1 MSAISVSPGQKEA
14 TQRLI
19 ETDFVHS
26 ALRLE
31 GSELS
36 EENLTATIEAY
47 RAVRA
52 IAELNGARS
61 ELSLDQLSTLGK
73 SGGGFRK
80 GPAVTSPVTAEQLSF
95 ILEGACRWF
104 NAESFAE
111 LNPAE
116 QAAIVLLRLIELRP
130 FENANER
137 LALVAA
143 SLFTMRSG
151 LPPIII
157 RPEQRDRYLAA
168 IDEGLRANTKLL
180 VEMIAESLERGLAR
194 MIEALEKDKDQ

>member
-14 TQRLI
+14 IGRLI

-36 EENLTATIEAY
+36 DEHLTGTIEAY

-52 IAELNGARS
+52 LAELNGAQA
-61 ELSLDQLSTLGK
+61 ELSLDLLSRLGEA
-73 SGGGFRK
+73 GGGVRK
-80 GPAVTSPVTAEQLSF
+80 GPAVTSPVAAEHLPL

-130 FENANER
+130 FEQANER

-157 RPEQRDRYLAA
+157 RPEQRDRYLDAV
-168 IDEGLRANTKLL
+168 DEGLRANTKLL
-180 VEMIAESLERGLAR
+180 VELIAESL
-194 MIEALEKDKDQ
+194 